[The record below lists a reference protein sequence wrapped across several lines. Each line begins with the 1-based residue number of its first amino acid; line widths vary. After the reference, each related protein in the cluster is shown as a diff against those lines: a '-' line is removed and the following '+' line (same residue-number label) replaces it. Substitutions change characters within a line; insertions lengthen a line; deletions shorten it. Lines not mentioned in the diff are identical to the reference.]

1 MIIFIF
7 NLFSTYYLFDI
18 FTYKILSEI
27 KIHLKLIMKNLVEQR
42 VNLSC
47 GLISESF
54 NLLEH
59 DVIPT
64 SQVNII

>member
-7 NLFSTYYLFDI
+7 NLFFTYYLFDI

-42 VNLSC
+42 VHLSC

>member
-7 NLFSTYYLFDI
+7 NLFFTYYLFDI